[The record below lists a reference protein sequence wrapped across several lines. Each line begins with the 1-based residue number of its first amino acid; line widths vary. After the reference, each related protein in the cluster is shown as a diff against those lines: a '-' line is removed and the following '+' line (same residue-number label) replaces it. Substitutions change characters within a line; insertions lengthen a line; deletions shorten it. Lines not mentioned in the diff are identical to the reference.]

1 MKLKLIFFG
10 TSSFAATVL
19 KTLAENPDFLVV
31 AVVTATDKPVGRKQ
45 EMQASF
51 VALEAEK
58 HKIPMLKP
66 ERLKDPEFAEKLK
79 AYNADIFLV
88 AAYGKIIPKNILDL
102 PTRGSINIHGS
113 LLPEYRGAS
122 PIHAVIIDGQK
133 KTGITIMR
141 MDELMDHGDML
152 FKHELP
158 ISPEQTQ
165 TELEKALA
173 LLAASHIAEDLK
185 LVASGE
191 AHPEPQDHSKAIF
204 TKIINKEDG
213 RIDWSKSAADIYNLF
228 RAYAAWPGVYTFFNG
243 QRLKIIECRI
253 AEFGENVSGEKIAV
267 DEKKAE
273 KIIAGE
279 VFKKDGHLLVGCGAD
294 SSERSFLEIL
304 SLQLE
309 GKNISNAVDFARGHK
324 DFIGARLE

>member
-1 MKLKLIFFG
+1 
-10 TSSFAATVL
+10 
-19 KTLAENPDFLVV
+19 
-31 AVVTATDKPVGRKQ
+31 
-45 EMQASF
+45 
-51 VALEAEK
+51 
-58 HKIPMLKP
+58 
-66 ERLKDPEFAEKLK
+66 
-79 AYNADIFLV
+79 
-88 AAYGKIIPKNILDL
+88 
-102 PTRGSINIHGS
+102 

-165 TELEKALA
+165 PELEKALA

-213 RIDWSKSAADIYNLF
+213 RIDWSKSATDIYNLF